1 MTLSPNLDVLVKLR
15 TMRIFNGYLQR
26 PILLCSALLAAACS
40 PLKPVDLPPEYT
52 PAPTDAELWTTL
64 ADERPGE
71 WYVLLNDGPG
81 ALDWRL
87 RAIDSA
93 TESIDL
99 QTFLWSVDTVGSMV
113 LDHLVA
119 AAERGVEVKLL
130 VDDSFLLGK
139 DDILLEL
146 VHHPNIEYRVYNPYK
161 RRSNNVVT
169 RQALNLAEFHRLD
182 HRMHNKAMIVD
193 NRIAIVGG
201 RNLADE
207 YFGLHAVA
215 NFRDLEVMV
224 GGPIVLDV
232 SAEFDNYWNDRWAVP
247 VESLTHVRH
256 TAADLDAAR
265 DVRDA
270 NIHIHAEQTGAERL
284 GSWRELISNAVD
296 GTATLFADKP
306 PEENPAKAGEAP
318 VQVAHALM
326 QMLDAA
332 SEEVLIVSAYLI
344 PTPELEGAVERAVN
358 RGVRIRMLT
367 NSIRSNN
374 HLTAHSAYRNHIRG
388 LLDSGAELHEVRI
401 DATDR
406 DIYMLSPIEQKQLA
420 LHAKALVIDDDK
432 VFIGSANL
440 DPRSLRINTEMG
452 FLIESEAL
460 NAEVRDAVTPDF
472 SKTNSWQLQID
483 EQRQSGLGVPRRHAD
498 RAARRLHAAADRGLV
513 LLPSAHRRRTL
524 TERALPRG
532 ACGVQNAGA
541 FYEPPSVVPIRPA
554 TQGKK
559 KGATRAPFFFAGGD
573 GWNGLNGSFA
583 ASHYVRRAST
593 GFAGL
598 GSGLR
603 PSPLRGAS
611 GVQNAGAFCEPP
623 SVALFLL
630 PRKQERP
637 LDEGPFCV
645 SGGDGWN

>member
-1 MTLSPNLDVLVKLR
+1 MLTFAAVLA
-15 TMRIFNGYLQR
+15 TACTSLQ
-26 PILLCSALLAAACS
+26 
-40 PLKPVDLPPEYT
+40 PVDMAPEYT
-52 PAPTDAELWTTL
+52 PAPAATPLWETL
-64 ADERPGE
+64 AEQRPGD
-71 WYVLLNDGPG
+71 WFALLNDGPG

-99 QTFLWSVDTVGSMV
+99 QTFLWSVDTVGAMV

-146 VHHPNIEYRVYNPYK
+146 VHHPNIEYRIYNPYK

-169 RQALNLAEFHRLD
+169 RQALNLAEFDRLD

-193 NRIAIVGG
+193 NRVAIVGG

-215 NFRDLEVMV
+215 NFRDLEVIV

-265 DVRDA
+265 DVREA
-270 NIHIHAEQTGAERL
+270 NIHIHAEQTAAERL
-284 GSWRELISNAVD
+284 GTWRELVSNAVD
-296 GTATLFADKP
+296 GTATLFADEP
-306 PEENPAKAGEAP
+306 PDENPAETGEAP

-326 QMLDAA
+326 KMLDAA

-388 LLDSGAELHEVRI
+388 LLDNGAELHEVRI
-401 DATDR
+401 DANDR
-406 DIYMLSPIEQKQLA
+406 QIYMLAPVEEKQLA
-420 LHAKALVIDDDK
+420 LHAKALVIDYDK

-440 DPRSLRINTEMG
+440 DPRSLRVNTEMG
-452 FLIESEAL
+452 LLIDSEAL
-460 NAEVRDAVTPDF
+460 NAEVRRAVTPDF
-472 SKTNSWQLQID
+472 AQTNAWQLELD
-483 EQRQSGLGVPRRHAD
+483 ENGDVIWVSHDV
-498 RAARRLHAAADRGLV
+498 
-513 LLPSAHRRRTL
+513 TL
-524 TERALPRG
+524 TEQP
-532 ACGVQNAGA
+532 
-541 FYEPPSVVPIRPA
+541 
-554 TQGKK
+554 
-559 KGATRAPFFFAGGD
+559 
-573 GWNGLNGSFA
+573 A
-583 ASHYVRRAST
+583 ASMLQRIEDWFFSH
-593 GFAGL
+593 
-598 GSGLR
+598 
-603 PSPLRGAS
+603 
-611 GVQNAGAFCEPP
+611 
-623 SVALFLL
+623 L
-630 PRKQERP
+630 PIE
-637 LDEGPFCV
+637 DEL
-645 SGGDGWN
+645 